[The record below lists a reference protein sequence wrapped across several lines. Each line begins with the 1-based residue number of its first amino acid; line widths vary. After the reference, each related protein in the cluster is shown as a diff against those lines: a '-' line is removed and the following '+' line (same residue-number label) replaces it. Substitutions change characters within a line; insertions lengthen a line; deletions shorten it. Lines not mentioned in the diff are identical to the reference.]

1 MRVSLGPNSPVKV
14 YVPPDEMPPMNATT
28 HSERQ
33 TLELVD
39 IIDLKWLMAKD
50 GLHVHVER
58 LQNDPAYA
66 LDCLNKAAASPRA
79 AVQAVARRLR
89 DKLGIAPV

>member
-1 MRVSLGPNSPVKV
+1 
-14 YVPPDEMPPMNATT
+14 MNA
-28 HSERQ
+28 SAARERQ
-33 TLELVD
+33 ALELVD
-39 IIDLKWLMAKD
+39 IIDFKWLMAKD

-66 LDCLNKAAASPRA
+66 LECLNKAATSPRE

-89 DKLGIAPV
+89 DKLGLGPV

>member
-1 MRVSLGPNSPVKV
+1 MQ
-14 YVPPDEMPPMNATT
+14 PDNRPPMNA
-28 HSERQ
+28 SAARERQ
-33 TLELVD
+33 ALELVD
-39 IIDLKWLMAKD
+39 IIDFKWLMAKD

-66 LDCLNKAAASPRA
+66 LECLNKAAASPRE

-89 DKLGIAPV
+89 DKLGLDPT